1 MGGIIVHNQDHYPKR
16 PSWDEYFM
24 MIAKLVGV
32 MATCPK
38 LHVGTVIV
46 RKRRILA
53 TGFNGAPAG
62 LPHCTQVGCLT
73 FEGEGTACRRVV
85 HSEHNAILQ
94 DSGNLAGA
102 TLYTS
107 YLPCHDCMKAIVSAS
122 IQEIVYEQEYHKHK
136 DKFATSIELAKEAGI
151 LLRTIPP
158 VDIAGYLAKHYQI
171 S

>member
-1 MGGIIVHNQDHYPKR
+1 MGGIIVHNQDKYPPR

-24 MIAKLVGV
+24 MIAKLVGI

-46 RKRRILA
+46 RNRRILT

-62 LPHCTQVGCLT
+62 LPHCTQAGCLT

-94 DSGNLAGA
+94 DSNNLAGA

-107 YLPCHDCMKAIVSAS
+107 YLPCHDCMKAIVSAK
-122 IQEIVYEQEYHKHK
+122 IKEIVYEQEYKK
-136 DKFATSIELAKEAGI
+136 YKEKYEASMELAKDASIHLRKIDAVDIVGI
-151 LLRTIPP
+151 LSRHC
-158 VDIAGYLAKHYQI
+158 A
-171 S
+171 